1 MFPKYTKHD
10 DITQTLSLRITKFM
24 DPNHILA
31 IYDEPNTSSSALMI
45 TVKLFSQKTLL
56 AQSSQ
61 GVIKIPN
68 ETSNLAD
75 FTFPLSIQDL
85 PPDAYFNVYIWAT
98 SRKQT
103 NIPAA
108 STSFSLFTESS
119 EKASNLSANSLLRQ
133 GLYKLFLWPEVN
145 ADLKN
150 TPGIIENYAPL
161 QEITRLS
168 NNIEKF
174 EQGEIEKTPWLDT
187 WSIKTMESQISDLCT
202 EHNLCLIEVELPRFK
217 NAVIYKENEYDLDNE
232 LLLPPEQEKRLWI
245 VPDFEVLFE
254 RINPVAEQYSRLSRE
269 NIMDH
274 KDLVPTEE
282 IKETLNE
289 IINQPDHKPLEPEQR
304 DLIWVYRYFLVQD
317 KHSLTKFLHAVCWDK
332 EKEEKNALELMKIWA
347 PIDKEDALHLLSY
360 IFSCNPHYST
370 IISKGIEEV
379 RRYAVER
386 LDCCSNQELSDIL
399 LQLVQALRYESNVES
414 PLQEFLERRAMNC
427 KEIAIF
433 YYWYLQVE
441 KQGPP
446 GKLTDWYKETCEK
459 FENTLNMKAR
469 DIMDCIDLQ
478 CMLKGKLAHYSISIK
493 KNKGDTSTFEKKKAK
508 LRAMI
513 EDDLEMQVFPT
524 PVPHYLDPN
533 ILLTGVLPESCKIF
547 FSKQLPI
554 KLDFTCTEQDIKV
567 SVMYKNGDDLRQD
580 QLVIQI
586 IRLMDRL
593 LKNVNLD
600 MCLKPYNVI
609 ATSASDGF
617 VEFVRN
623 ASTIHERIQKK
634 QLISAYLEENK
645 TNNPD
650 IFDTFIKSCAGYC
663 VITYLLGIGDRHL
676 ENLMID
682 IQGHL
687 FHIDF
692 GFILGKD
699 PKPMPPPMKL
709 CKEMV
714 EAMGGEKGEGYE
726 KFKVKCVE
734 VFLQL
739 RRHCKLIV
747 NLFYLM
753 IHSGLSGMAGDP
765 IKIIDKLYERFK
777 IGLSD
782 EKAERYF
789 LDLITESVNAIMPQ
803 IMEKI
808 HVWAVYWKKM

>member
-1 MFPKYTKHD
+1 M
-10 DITQTLSLRITKFM
+10 
-24 DPNHILA
+24 
-31 IYDEPNTSSSALMI
+31 
-45 TVKLFSQKTLL
+45 
-56 AQSSQ
+56 
-61 GVIKIPN
+61 
-68 ETSNLAD
+68 
-75 FTFPLSIQDL
+75 
-85 PPDAYFNVYIWAT
+85 
-98 SRKQT
+98 
-103 NIPAA
+103 
-108 STSFSLFTESS
+108 
-119 EKASNLSANSLLRQ
+119 
-133 GLYKLFLWPEVN
+133 
-145 ADLKN
+145 
-150 TPGIIENYAPL
+150 
-161 QEITRLS
+161 
-168 NNIEKF
+168 
-174 EQGEIEKTPWLDT
+174 
-187 WSIKTMESQISDLCT
+187 
-202 EHNLCLIEVELPRFK
+202 
-217 NAVIYKENEYDLDNE
+217 
-232 LLLPPEQEKRLWI
+232 
-245 VPDFEVLFE
+245 
-254 RINPVAEQYSRLSRE
+254 
-269 NIMDH
+269 
-274 KDLVPTEE
+274 
-282 IKETLNE
+282 
-289 IINQPDHKPLEPEQR
+289 
-304 DLIWVYRYFLVQD
+304 YRYFLVQD

-347 PIDKEDALHLLSY
+347 PIDKEDALHLLSFK
-360 IFSCNPHYST
+360 FSCNPHYST
-370 IISKGIEEV
+370 MLSKGIEEI

-399 LQLVQALRYESNVES
+399 LQLVQALRYESTTDS
-414 PLQEFLERRAMNC
+414 PLQEFLERRALNC
-427 KEIAIF
+427 KEIAINYF
-433 YYWYLQVE
+433 WYLQVE
-441 KQGPP
+441 MQGPS
-446 GKLTDWYKETCEK
+446 GKLTDWYRETLDK
-459 FENTLNMKAR
+459 FVNALSKGAP

-478 CMLKGKLAHYSISIK
+478 CMLKSRLAHYSLTIK
-493 KNKGDTSTFEKKKAK
+493 KNKGDTSTFEKKKQK
-508 LRAMI
+508 LRQMLE
-513 EDDLEMQVFPT
+513 EDPEMQNFNN
-524 PVPHYLDPN
+524 PVPDYLDPN
-533 ILLTGVLPESCKIF
+533 IILTGIIPETCRIF

-554 KLDFTCTEQDIKV
+554 KLDFKCSIPDVKV

-609 ATSASDGF
+609 ATSVSDGF
-617 VEFVRN
+617 VEFVQN
-623 ASTIHERIQKK
+623 SSTIHDKIQKK
-634 QLISAYLEENK
+634 QLISDYLEENK
-645 TNNPD
+645 INNANV
-650 IFDTFIKSCAGYC
+650 FDTFIKSCAGYC

-682 IQGHL
+682 NKGHL

-714 EAMGGEKGEGYE
+714 EAMGGEKGPGYE

-789 LDLITESVNAIMPQ
+789 LDLVTESVNALMPQ

-808 HVWAVYWKKM
+808 HVWAIYWKKM